1 MTMHET
7 TEAEHIVDLTE
18 MVTRPDYQGQM
29 GWVSPA
35 YTSSRSV
42 QLDVQAVLDNRCIA
56 IGNHI
61 EEAEIYRIL
70 RAQIQKRYEEG
81 DSGGRTLMVTS
92 AVPQEGKTVTAINL
106 ALILAKEFS
115 QTALLV
121 DCDFRQQQV
130 CETLSYQSDKGLAD
144 YLLHGTPF
152 SDIIVWPGIEKL
164 TVISGG
170 KAIGAS
176 SELLGSPG
184 MRQLIEEMKSRY
196 PERYVIFDSPPVL
209 SCSDSLALATLV
221 DSIIV
226 VVRAEQTSRNDIV
239 RALEM
244 LPRNKIIGLVMNRIP
259 AGV

>member
-1 MTMHET
+1 MTMHKT

-18 MVTRPDYQGQM
+18 MVTRPDYQSHM
-29 GWVSPA
+29 GWVSPS

-56 IGNHI
+56 IDNNS

-70 RAQIQKRYEEG
+70 RAQIQRRFEEG
-81 DSGGRTLMVTS
+81 EGGRTLMVTS
-92 AVPQEGKTVTAINL
+92 AVAREGKTVTAINL
-106 ALILAKEFS
+106 AMILAKEFS

-121 DCDFRQQQV
+121 DCDFRQQQI

-152 SDIIVWPGIEKL
+152 PDIIAWPGIEKL

-170 KAIGAS
+170 KPIGAS

-221 DSIIV
+221 DSILV
-226 VVRAEQTSRNDIV
+226 VVRAEQTSRTDIV

-244 LPRNKIIGLVMNRIP
+244 LPQNKIIGLVMNRIP
-259 AGV
+259 AGA